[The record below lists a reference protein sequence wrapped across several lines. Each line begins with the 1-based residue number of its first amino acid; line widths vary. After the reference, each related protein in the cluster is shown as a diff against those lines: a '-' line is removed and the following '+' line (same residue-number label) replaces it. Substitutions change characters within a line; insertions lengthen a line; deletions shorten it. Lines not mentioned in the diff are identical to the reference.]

1 MRPTRMRTGEWT
13 ALAGA
18 VALVVFLSLRWFG
31 ASAAAGGRAGI
42 HESGWASLGWGIV
55 LLLAIGIAGALA
67 LSAVTSAGATAA
79 FPMLAA
85 VVTAPLA
92 IVAWIVLAL
101 RLAFFQPTLG
111 VGLPSEAVAV
121 RWPAYAAL
129 AALALL
135 LYGACRAM
143 SDERLDDPESAYTPP
158 PPRPAPPAAGGT
170 LSA

>member
-1 MRPTRMRTGEWT
+1 MRPSRLRSGEWL
-13 ALAGA
+13 ALLGA
-18 VALVVFLSLRWFG
+18 VALIVLLSLRWFG
-31 ASAAAGGRAGI
+31 APAAAAGAHR
-42 HESGWASLGWGIV
+42 SGWASLGWGLV
-55 LLLAIGIAGALA
+55 VLLAICIAGALT
-67 LSAVTSAGATAA
+67 LAVVVAAHTTAA

-85 VVTAPLA
+85 VLTAPLA
-92 IVAWIVLAL
+92 LIAWIVLAL
-101 RLAFFQPTLG
+101 RVAFFQPTLG
-111 VGLPSEAVAV
+111 VGLPSQAVAV

-129 AALALL
+129 AALAAL

>member
-1 MRPTRMRTGEWT
+1 MRRGEWL
-13 ALAGA
+13 ALTGA

-31 ASAAAGGRAGI
+31 ASAAAAGA
-42 HESGWASLGWGIV
+42 HESGWASLGWGLV
-55 LLLAIGIAGALA
+55 LLLAICVAGALA
-67 LSAVTSAGATAA
+67 LGAVTSAGATAA
-79 FPMLAA
+79 FPMFAA

-92 IVAWIVLAL
+92 IVAWVVLAL

-111 VGLPSEAVAV
+111 VGLPSQAVAV

-129 AALALL
+129 VALALL
-135 LYGACRAM
+135 VYGACRAM
-143 SDERLDDPESAYTPP
+143 SDERVDDPESAYTPP